1 MIEWFNP
8 ERGYYRAKHRNK
20 TLEVIRNPDATDSRR
35 YIVRVDGVA
44 CPRPCH
50 TIPQAKTKAIKWAE
64 QPGLYD
70 PVGPAAE
77 PKSEHMNGNGAVVPY
92 EESGPPVVSDNPDS
106 MTIRIYGTIPA
117 HPFAHSIDHVKATV
131 DMLRDIGAV
140 IECEIDPPP
149 KVKL

>member
-8 ERGYYRAKHRNK
+8 ERGYYRAKYLGK
-20 TLEVIRNPDATDSRR
+20 TLEVVRNPDATDSRR
-35 YIVRVDGVA
+35 YIARVDGVV

-50 TIPQAKTKAIKWAE
+50 TIPQAKTKAMKWAE
-64 QPGLYD
+64 HPGLYD
-70 PVGPAAE
+70 PVGKPA
-77 PKSEHMNGNGAVVPY
+77 PRSGDLNGAVVPY
-92 EESGPPVVSDNPDS
+92 VEPDPPAVPDNPEK

-117 HPFAHSIDHVKATV
+117 DPFAHSIDHLKATV

-149 KVKL
+149 KVRL